1 MKKPHNPFRDLS
13 RLEWV
18 LWIGSLLGVGCS
30 YLFSPTADLLSMLAS
45 LIGVTALIF
54 VAKGYVLGQVLTV
67 VFAAFYGIISFHFQ
81 YYGEMIT
88 YLGMTAPMAV
98 VAVISWL
105 RHPYEESAEVAVH
118 HLSRRAWL
126 LLSLVTALV
135 TAAFYFL
142 LALLG
147 NANLIVSTVSVTTSF
162 LASALTFLRSPY
174 YALAYAANDIVL
186 IVLWIAAAMRDI
198 SYIPMVICF
207 VMFFLN
213 DMYGLYNWRRM
224 ARRQRL
230 KMIEPVEN
238 VNNR

>member
-1 MKKPHNPFRDLS
+1 MKRLHNPFSDLT
-13 RLEWV
+13 RFEWG
-18 LWIGSLLGVGCS
+18 LWLLSLLFVGCS
-30 YLFSPTADLLSMLAS
+30 YLFSPTADLLSMIAS

-67 VFAAFYGIISFHFQ
+67 VFAVFYGIISFHFQ

-88 YLGMTAPMAV
+88 YLGMTSPMAV

-105 RHPYEESAEVAVH
+105 RHPYKESAEVAVH

-126 LLSLVTALV
+126 LLLLLTAWV

-142 LALLG
+142 LARLG

-174 YALAYAANDIVL
+174 YALAYAANDVVL
-186 IVLWIAAAMRDI
+186 IALWVAAAVLDL

-224 ARRQRL
+224 ARRQAGVSGS
-230 KMIEPVEN
+230 VEN
-238 VNNR
+238 VNNA